1 MKALLRML
9 CIIGILIIFTVYG
22 IDVTTWQWWVVAFLL
37 NTYTIKLGFD
47 REKIQVE
54 TKGELK

>member
-22 IDVTTWQWWVVAFLL
+22 IDVTTWQWWGSSVSIDYLYNRVS
-37 NTYTIKLGFD
+37 I
-47 REKIQVE
+47 
-54 TKGELK
+54 

>member
-9 CIIGILIIFTVYG
+9 CIIGILIIFIVYG

-37 NTYTIKLGFD
+37 ITYTIVLAFD
-47 REKIQVE
+47 R
-54 TKGELK
+54 